1 MIPILYS
8 PSETVF
14 ASNGLGRLRDCLSVM
29 VTEERNGIY
38 ECDFEYPI
46 NGAHFD
52 EIKYGKIIAVE
63 HDQSN
68 DVQPFDIVSA
78 SKPING
84 IVKFHAVHISYR
96 QSKLVAH
103 GTNINTIADAFTM
116 LGNASPANPFSY
128 DSGVVGNGYM
138 AAADGEP
145 RTVRSLL
152 GGVEGSILDT
162 YGGEYEWNK
171 FNVYLHAE
179 RGERKNFA
187 IRYGVDLLDYNE
199 DVDYTATYS
208 SVIPYWKGTD
218 SGGNPLFIIGD
229 KVNYSG
235 QSITGRDEAIPVD
248 LTDKFEAQPTKA
260 QVEAMA
266 VTYMNEQQ
274 PTIPQRNISVNFVRL
289 QDTDEYAEFAGLFD
303 CKLCDTI
310 RVIFP
315 QYKMNG
321 YFKIVKVEYNV
332 LTDRYDSME
341 LGALPT
347 TLAQALGL

>member
-1 MIPILYS
+1 
-8 PSETVF
+8 
-14 ASNGLGRLRDCLSVM
+14 
-29 VTEERNGIY
+29 
-38 ECDFEYPI
+38 
-46 NGAHFD
+46 
-52 EIKYGKIIAVE
+52 
-63 HDQSN
+63 
-68 DVQPFDIVSA
+68 
-78 SKPING
+78 
-84 IVKFHAVHISYR
+84 
-96 QSKLVAH
+96 
-103 GTNINTIADAFTM
+103 M
-116 LGNASPANPFSY
+116 LGNAEPTNPFSY
-128 DSGVVGNGYM
+128 ESDISTSAYM

-145 RTVRSLL
+145 RTVRSML

-162 YGGEYEWNK
+162 YGGEYEWDK
-171 FNVYLHAE
+171 FNVRLHAA
-179 RGERKNFA
+179 RGEYKDYA
-187 IRYGVDLLDYNE
+187 IRYSVNLLDYNE
-199 DVDYTATYS
+199 DVDYSETYS
-208 SVIPYWKGTD
+208 AVIPYWKGTD
-218 SGGNPLFIIGD
+218 ENQAPLFVIGD
-229 KVNYSG
+229 RQSYS
-235 QSITGRDEAIPVD
+235 QSTATGRGETVPVD

-289 QDTDEYAEFAGLFD
+289 QDTDEYSEFAGLFD